1 MVGFFCCCWFVFFFH
16 LGFFFFFPSLS
27 LWSHSSKTEH
37 SLPQVYWTK
46 SIATKEN
53 DSHFCFHNTSQTH
66 SFCLGAISVGKEVGE
81 EASSPSQWRVGWFWV
96 LGLTPRDL
104 FSHEGHQ
111 ASILTPVS
119 SSWWK
124 KYNWTKGFP
133 FPLPPPKADIQQN
146 LYAVN

>member
-1 MVGFFCCCWFVFFFH
+1 MVGFCFVSFW
-16 LGFFFFFPSLS
+16 FFFFPFGFFFLSLS
-27 LWSHSSKTEH
+27 LITFFKDRH

-53 DSHFCFHNTSQTH
+53 DSHFCFHNTSQPH
-66 SFCLGAISVGKEVGE
+66 SFCLGAVSVGKEVGE
-81 EASSPSQWRVGWFWV
+81 EAASPSQWRIGWFWP
-96 LGLTPRDL
+96 LGLTPRGL
-104 FSHEGHQ
+104 FSYEGHQ

-124 KYNWTKGFP
+124 KYKWTKGFP
-133 FPLPPPKADIQQN
+133 FLSPPPRQTFSTN